1 MKLSARHSHALIFAV
16 ALCLG
21 PSVTVQAQA
30 PAQRAAAAQASKTL
44 SEASVEEKGGAEVD
58 ENDAY
63 RHSAIVK
70 KMGKAL
76 GMSTETAADVFEW
89 LNFGVLAA
97 GLGFM
102 VIKILP
108 KAFRDRSSAIQKELV
123 DARTAT
129 EEAGLRLSSVED
141 RLSKLDE
148 QIAGMKAQAEKDSA
162 ADEARIKASVEEEK
176 KKILQAADQEIA
188 AASVHAQ
195 RALQKFAAELAIEQ
209 AARKLVVSA
218 ETDRLLIQNFARR
231 LTGDDST
238 GGQN

>member
-1 MKLSARHSHALIFAV
+1 MKLSTGSRFATLFAV
-16 ALCLG
+16 VLLSG
-21 PSVTVQAQA
+21 SPIILAQA
-30 PAQRAAAAQASKTL
+30 PAQRAAESQATNTL
-44 SEASVEEKGGAEVD
+44 SQTSAKNEGGAEVD

-63 RHSAIVK
+63 RHSAVVK

-76 GMSTETAADVFEW
+76 GMTTETASTVFEW

-97 GLGFM
+97 GIGFM
-102 VIKILP
+102 MIKLLP
-108 KAFRDRSSAIQKELV
+108 KTFRNRSSAIQKELV

-129 EEAGLRLSSVED
+129 EEASLRLSSVED

-148 QIAGMKAQAEKDSA
+148 QIAGMKAQAAKDSA

-176 KKILQAADQEIA
+176 KKILQAAEQEIA

>member
-1 MKLSARHSHALIFAV
+1 MKTFVATSRTALFA
-16 ALCLG
+16 A
-21 PSVTVQAQA
+21 VTLFGFAPIASAQA
-30 PAQRAAAAQASKTL
+30 PAQRAAEAQATQTV
-44 SEASVEEKGGAEVD
+44 SETSAKNEGGAEVD

-63 RHSAIVK
+63 RHSTVVK

-76 GMSTETAADVFEW
+76 GMSTETASTVFEW

-97 GLGFM
+97 GIGFM
-102 VIKILP
+102 MVKLLP
-108 KAFRDRSSAIQKELV
+108 KTFRNRSSAIQKELV

-129 EEAGLRLSSVED
+129 EEASLRLNSVED
-141 RLSKLDE
+141 RLSKLDD

-162 ADEARIKASVEEEK
+162 ADEVRIKASVEEEK